1 MITVCP
7 SDEELLA
14 IASGEA
20 PSSELESHLREC
32 NRCLRKVSALRL
44 EVKELQKAF
53 GTTENEAI
61 HSPPIAVR
69 TQPAKPAAPAGE
81 PKKIGKYLVVG
92 TLGGGGQA
100 NVYRAVHPTLDEQVV
115 LKLSSRTLADG
126 DSIANDR
133 LISEGRIIC
142 QLKHPH
148 IGRVYDLDFFEHRP
162 FLVMEFVRGRSL
174 DQYLRDRKISWG
186 EIIVLTAKIA
196 RALDA
201 AHRLGI
207 VHQDVKPQ
215 NIVIDENDEPKL
227 IDFGMA
233 RLNGA
238 WSDERAQPLGG
249 TINYMAPEQARAEAK
264 NITGRCDVFAL
275 GAVTYYLITGKP
287 PFAAPTREESLTR
300 ARECNFDKH
309 ALELSGVPPRL
320 QQIVL
325 KAMSAKP
332 EDRFA
337 TAGEMAEGL
346 EAIHRAAQRRRN
358 LVRSIPLIVVVVAA
372 VTIWNAWPKAIPVPP
387 DGQLLITPYGKNS
400 LTLPLRTDEEVEI
413 AGQVPREPTVAFW
426 IGSDGS
432 VSRIAVSQVHAAGA
446 FDEIFVPKKGA
457 EQPISGPAGTEF
469 LLVVSGKNLSDE
481 QNVAA
486 LQSQLQSSF
495 TNHPL
500 ASIPDQGAVLLGSA
514 GAETQFL
521 PEPGARGLGPPSPDE
536 YSDVTKALDNLSHE
550 LKDKGYFFAGIAV
563 PHLDKDSGSPP

>member
-1 MITVCP
+1 MITLCP

-14 IASGEA
+14 VASGEP

-32 NRCLRKVSALRL
+32 NRCLRKVNGLRL

-69 TQPAKPAAPAGE
+69 TQSAKPAAPAGE

-126 DSIANDR
+126 DSLANDR

-142 QLKHPH
+142 QLKHPN
-148 IGRVYDLDFFEHRP
+148 IGRVFDLDFFEHRP

-186 EIIVLTAKIA
+186 DIIVLTAQIA

-233 RLNGA
+233 RLNGTG
-238 WSDERAQPLGG
+238 SDERAQPLGG

-264 NITGRCDVFAL
+264 NITGRCDIFAL

-287 PFAAPTREESLTR
+287 PFAAPTRDESLSR
-300 ARECNFDKH
+300 ARDCNFDKY
-309 ALELSGVPPRL
+309 ALEQSGVPPRL

-325 KAMSAKP
+325 KAMSANP
-332 EDRFA
+332 DERFA
-337 TAGEMAEGL
+337 TAGQMAEAL
-346 EAIHRAAQRRRN
+346 EAIHRSAQRRRN
-358 LVRSIPLIVVVVAA
+358 LVRSIPLIVVILAA
-372 VTIWNAWPKAIPVPP
+372 ATIWYSWPKPIPVPP
-387 DGQLLITPYGKNS
+387 DGQIFMTRYGQNT
-400 LTLPLRTDEEVEI
+400 LTLPLKTDDQVEI
-413 AGQVPREPTVAFW
+413 AGQVPREPSVVFW
-426 IGSDGS
+426 IASTGE
-432 VSRIAVSQVHAAGA
+432 VSRMPVKQVHGAGA
-446 FDEIFVPKKGA
+446 FDQLYAPDKDQKETIN
-457 EQPISGPAGTEF
+457 GPPGTEF
-469 LLVVSGKNLSDE
+469 VIVVAGKNLSDD
-481 QNVAA
+481 QNVDA
-486 LQSQLQSSF
+486 LQKQLQTF
-495 TNHPL
+495 FANHAL
-500 ASIPDQGAVLLGSA
+500 TALTGDGAVVLGPA
-514 GAETQFL
+514 GAQTKYL
-521 PEPGARGLGPPSPDE
+521 PDPNARGFELAGPDE
-536 YSDVTKALDNLSHE
+536 YAGVSSALDNLSHE
-550 LKDKGYFFAGIAV
+550 LKNQGYFFAGIAV
-563 PHLDKDSGSPP
+563 PHLDKDSGSAQ